1 MEGVPP
7 IDFRGELNAE
17 QFAAVTAPRGP
28 ALVLAGAGSGKT
40 RTLTYRVAWLLA
52 QGTRPWDILLLT
64 FTNKAA
70 REMLERVEHLTGVP
84 RGQFWG
90 GTFHSIGLRIVRRH
104 AEKAG
109 RRPDLTVL
117 DAKEA
122 DQLMTEVV
130 NARDGAF
137 LKDKTNPKAPVLL
150 DAISHARNTLRP
162 LTEVIEERLSWMR
175 GGTDKVLGFAEDYA
189 QAKATR
195 NVCDFD
201 DLLELWLR
209 VLETDPEALAQYRR
223 RFAHILVDEFQDTN
237 RLQARILD
245 LLASENQIMAVGD
258 DAQCIYTWRGAD
270 WENVVGFPDRHPG
283 TTVHRIE
290 TNYRSTPEILNFAN
304 EILRHRQ
311 ARPGFERELRAVR
324 PSGKV
329 PVVYQVAD
337 TSQQAR
343 LVGRRIALLHQGGT
357 PLSAIHVLYRAHYQS
372 VELQMEL
379 NTLGIPFVITS
390 GHKFFDLAHVKDLLA
405 HLRVAYNPTDTA
417 AWSRLL
423 CLLPKVGPVSSAKI
437 LTAATAAAAQDGRHI
452 IRALR
457 LPEVLRKVSEQAKE
471 DYTDLALTLE
481 DLLDGHEASRANRTA
496 APDTPEAPA
505 AQSDLFYA
513 PKKSETRVVRTPA
526 ESVRLTIEGWYGTH
540 MRTLFPDWQER
551 EDDLQGLMGFA
562 ARFDDLGDMVA
573 QVTLLN
579 GEASDKSP
587 EPEEDCLRLTTIHQS
602 KGLEFPVVILLGVA
616 DGLLPLQRAM
626 DEGDVE
632 EERRLFYVACTRA
645 MDELILV
652 APRYAASG
660 EGYRPLD
667 PCQFLE
673 SMDEG
678 VYELA
683 DHTHRRL

>member
-1 MEGVPP
+1 MEGAPP
-7 IDFRGELNAE
+7 IDFRGDLNAE
-17 QFAAVTAPRGP
+17 QLAAVTAPRGP

-52 QGTRPWDILLLT
+52 QGARPWDILLLT

-90 GTFHSIGLRIVRRH
+90 GTFHSIGLRLVRRH

-122 DQLMTEVV
+122 DQLMSEVIS
-130 NARDGAF
+130 ARDGAF
-137 LKDKTNPKAPVLL
+137 LKDKMNPKAPVIL
-150 DAISHARNTLRP
+150 DAVSHARNTLRP
-162 LTEVIEERLSWMR
+162 LAEVAAERLDWMR
-175 GGTDKVLGFAEDYA
+175 GGPDKVLLFAEDYA
-189 QAKATR
+189 RAKAER

-209 VLETDPEALAQYRR
+209 LLETAPDVLEQCRR
-223 RFAHILVDEFQDTN
+223 RFSHILVDEFQDTN

-245 LLASENQIMAVGD
+245 LMASEHQIMAVGD

-283 TTVHRIE
+283 TAIHRIE
-290 TNYRSTPEILNFAN
+290 TNYRSTPEILAFAN
-304 EILRHRQ
+304 EILRHRPT
-311 ARPGFERELRAVR
+311 RPGFERELRPVR
-324 PSGKV
+324 PPGPAPLV
-329 PVVYQVAD
+329 CRVAD
-337 TSQQAR
+337 TTQQAR
-343 LVGRRIALLHQGGT
+343 LVGRRIALLHQSGT
-357 PLSAIHVLYRAHYQS
+357 PLSDIHVLYRAHFQS

-390 GHKFFDLAHVKDLLA
+390 GHKFFDLAHVKDLLC
-405 HLRVAYNPTDTA
+405 HLRVAHNPTDTV
-417 AWSRLL
+417 AWTRLL
-423 CLLPKVGPVSSAKI
+423 CLLPKVGPV
-437 LTAATAAAAQDGRHI
+437 TAAKLLGAAQEAAAKDGRHL

-457 LPEVLRKVSEQAKE
+457 LPEVLRKVGEAAKD

-481 DLLDGHEASRANRTA
+481 DLLDGHEAAKGAPA
-496 APDTPEAPA
+496 APAPAAAQADLFAGRPAEAPA
-505 AQSDLFYA
+505 
-513 PKKSETRVVRTPA
+513 RVARTPA
-526 ESVRLTIEGWYGTH
+526 ESVRLAIEGWYGAH
-540 MRTLFPDWQER
+540 LRTLFPDWRER
-551 EDDLQGLMGFA
+551 EDDLQGLIGFA
-562 ARFDDLGDMVA
+562 SRFDDLGDLVA

-579 GEASDKSP
+579 GETSDKSP
-587 EPEEDCLRLTTIHQS
+587 EPEEDRLRLTTIHQS
-602 KGLEFPVVILLGVA
+602 KGLEFPVVIVLGVA
-616 DGLLPLQRAM
+616 DGLLPLQRAI
-626 DEGDVE
+626 DAGDVE

-645 MDELILV
+645 MDQLILV
-652 APRYAASG
+652 SPRYAASG

-673 SMDEG
+673 AMDPS
-678 VYELA
+678 VYELS
-683 DHTHRRL
+683 DQTHRRL

>member
-1 MEGVPP
+1 MEGAPP

-52 QGTRPWDILLLT
+52 QGARPWDILLLT

-90 GTFHSIGLRIVRRH
+90 GTFHSIGLRLVRRH

-122 DQLMTEVV
+122 DQLMSEVIT
-130 NARDGAF
+130 ARDGAF
-137 LKDKTNPKAPVLL
+137 LKDKTNPKAPVIL
-150 DAISHARNTLRP
+150 DAVSHARNTLRP
-162 LTEVIEERLSWMR
+162 LAEVAAERLEWMK
-175 GGTDKVLGFAEDYA
+175 GGPDKVLAFAADYA
-189 QAKATR
+189 AAKAAR

-209 VLETDPEALAQYRR
+209 LLETSPEVLDHCRR
-223 RFAHILVDEFQDTN
+223 RFAHIMVDEFQDTN

-245 LLASENQIMAVGD
+245 LMAADHQIMAVGD

-283 TTVHRIE
+283 TAIHRIE
-290 TNYRSTPEILNFAN
+290 TNYRSTPEILAFAN
-304 EILRHRQ
+304 EILRHRPTV
-311 ARPGFERELRAVR
+311 PGFERELRPVR
-324 PSGKV
+324 PPGPA
-329 PVVYQVAD
+329 PVVYRVAD
-337 TSQQAR
+337 TTQQAR
-343 LVGRRIALLHQGGT
+343 LVGRRIALLHQSGT
-357 PLSAIHVLYRAHYQS
+357 PLSDIHVLYRAHFQS

-390 GHKFFDLAHVKDLLA
+390 GHKFFDLAHVKDLLC
-405 HLRVAYNPTDTA
+405 HLRVAHNPTDTV
-417 AWSRLL
+417 AWTRLL
-423 CLLPKVGPVSSAKI
+423 CLLPKVGPVSAAKI
-437 LTAATAAAAQDGRHI
+437 LGAAQEAAAKDGRHL

-457 LPEVLRKVSEQAKE
+457 LPEVLRKVGEAAKD

-481 DLLDGHEASRANRTA
+481 DLLDGHEAAKG
-496 APDTPEAPA
+496 APAPAPAPA
-505 AQSDLFYA
+505 ATQADLFAGRPA
-513 PKKSETRVVRTPA
+513 PAPERVSRTPA
-526 ESVRLTIEGWYGTH
+526 ESVRLAIEGWYGAH
-540 MRTLFPDWQER
+540 LRTLFPDWRER
-551 EDDLQGLMGFA
+551 EDDLQGLIGFA
-562 ARFDDLGDMVA
+562 SRFDDLGDLVA

-579 GEASDKSP
+579 GETSDKSP
-587 EPEEDCLRLTTIHQS
+587 EPEEDRLRLTTIHQS
-602 KGLEFPVVILLGVA
+602 KGLEFPVVFVLGVA
-616 DGLLPLQRAM
+616 DGLLPLQRAI
-626 DEGDVE
+626 DSGDVE

-645 MDELILV
+645 MDQLILV
-652 APRYAASG
+652 TPRYAASG

-673 SMDEG
+673 AMDPS
-678 VYELA
+678 VYELS
-683 DHTHRRL
+683 DQTHRRL